1 MKAILVIDEFP
12 KSCYECPLTHSE
24 AGFFGDICDSV
35 CTVLDRTNIVFMD
48 GMGKPDWCP
57 LKPLPIKNKYKHDSM
72 ATVDYENDITLADYQ
87 NFGRNACLDEITGE
101 TE

>member
-1 MKAILVIDEFP
+1 MKAILVIDELP

-57 LKPLPIKNKYKHDSM
+57 LKPLPKNMDGTDFLTK
-72 ATVDYENDITLADYQ
+72 
-87 NFGRNACLDEITGE
+87 
-101 TE
+101 

>member
-1 MKAILVIDEFP
+1 MKAIAVIDEFP
-12 KSCYECPLTHSE
+12 KSCYECPLSHSE

-57 LKPLPIKNKYKHDSM
+57 LRPLPHKLQADWYTDGYK
-72 ATVDYENDITLADYQ
+72 EG
-87 NFGRNACLDEITGE
+87 FNACLEEITGE

>member
-1 MKAILVIDEFP
+1 MKAILIIDELP

-24 AGFFGDICDSV
+24 TGFFGDICDSV

-48 GMGKPDWCP
+48 GMGKPEWCP
-57 LKPLPIKNKYKHDSM
+57 LKPLPQKMTMEKALKMERCGSIR
-72 ATVDYENDITLADYQ
+72 DIYTTWD
-87 NFGRNACLDEITGE
+87 ACLAEITGE